1 MSDRI
6 DTKTVHAGRGDLRE
20 LGVHAPPLDL
30 STTYPVG
37 DLDRATASIDRQMEG
52 KRPDGDPIY
61 ARLHNPTVARF
72 EDGVAELEGAE
83 TAVGF
88 ASGMAAMTACLADA
102 RSRGAHVV
110 ALRPIYG
117 GTDALLS
124 SDVTGLDVTWAEAD
138 KVAEAIRPET
148 SLVIAETPANPTIG
162 LVDIASV
169 VEQAGGVPV
178 LVDSTFATPVLQRPL
193 EHGASYVLHSASKY
207 IGGHG
212 DVIAGVVATSEDRAR
227 GLRVMRSLTGG
238 ILHPEAAWR
247 LHKGLQTLA
256 IRVRHAQQGAR
267 HLARRLYE
275 HEAVT
280 RVYYPE
286 FPECDPHGLVGRQ
299 MDGPGAML
307 AFELAGGLEAGRRV
321 MESVR
326 LMTPAVSLG
335 STDTLIQHPAG
346 LTHRKVDPEV
356 RAALGITDGM
366 MRISVGL
373 EDPDDL
379 WADLRSAMG
388 HRS

>member
-6 DTKTVHAGRGDLRE
+6 ETQSVHAGRADLRE

-37 DLDRATASIDRQMEG
+37 DLERATASIDRQMEG
-52 KRPDGDPIY
+52 KRPDGEPIY

-72 EDGVAELEGAE
+72 EDGVADLEGAE

-88 ASGMAAMTACLADA
+88 ASGMAAMTACLMDA
-102 RSRGAHVV
+102 RSRGGHVV

-124 SDVTGLDVTWAEAD
+124 SGVLGLDVSWVEAD
-138 KVAEAIRPET
+138 GVAEALRDDT
-148 SLVIAETPANPTIG
+148 SLVLVETPANPT
-162 LVDIASV
+162 LKLTDIAAV
-169 VEQAGGVPV
+169 AEQAGDVPL

-212 DVIAGVVATSEDRAR
+212 DVIAGVVATSEARAR
-227 GLRVMRSLTGG
+227 PLRVTRSLTGG
-238 ILHPEAAWR
+238 ILYPEAAWR

-256 IRVRHAQQGAR
+256 VRVRAAQEGAR
-267 HLARRLYE
+267 KLARRLYE
-275 HEAVT
+275 HEGV
-280 RVYYPE
+280 RQIYFPE
-286 FPECDPHGLVGRQ
+286 FPECDPAGLVGRQ
-299 MDGPGAML
+299 MDGPGAMV
-307 AFELAGGLEAGRRV
+307 AFELEGGLEAGRRV
-321 MESVR
+321 MESVQ
-326 LMTPAVSLG
+326 LLTPAVSLG

-356 RAALGITDGM
+356 RAELGITDGM

-373 EDPDDL
+373 EHPDDL
-379 WADLRSAMG
+379 WADLRDAMG
-388 HRS
+388 